1 MGGSVQLK
9 ASGCRGRP
17 LWVGLAEIRLN
28 CWLREK
34 ISSVATPRCR
44 WRCALPCASL
54 CRRPRCPSRGYLL
67 SPMRFTELRNYG
79 RSVSINGAAPTAST
93 TKEQEQF
100 KENREWQFGIARI
113 TDRTIGF
120 FVWSVIF
127 LLLWF
132 ASGIPIFMIR
142 NMERKMAPRS
152 HRRLRNRFLGIR
164 RSMERECRHFE

>member
-1 MGGSVQLK
+1 MGVSVQLK

-127 LLLWF
+127 LLL
-132 ASGIPIFMIR
+132 
-142 NMERKMAPRS
+142 
-152 HRRLRNRFLGIR
+152 
-164 RSMERECRHFE
+164 